1 MTLALD
7 EFLRA
12 AFGAIYL
19 LNGVYAPF
27 YKWLYRGASELPRLR
42 GTVQALRE
50 LLLRPASERQE
61 RIEAICA
68 DLQEELW
75 IRGLSGSAD
84 DFLVNQAFSVA
95 SEIRDPQLAG
105 LDISVG

>member
-1 MTLALD
+1 M
-7 EFLRA
+7 
-12 AFGAIYL
+12 ISQSC
-19 LNGVYAPF
+19 PF
-27 YKWLYRGASELPRLR
+27 YKWLYRGAVELPRLR

-50 LLLRPASERQE
+50 LLLQPAEERQDS
-61 RIEAICA
+61 IEAICA
-68 DLQEELW
+68 DIQEELW
-75 IRGLSGSAD
+75 IRGLSGSED